1 MFAFLCAALV
11 AVAAP
16 TRPSGASAN
25 HRPNPKTHHGA
36 SIERGRAPSPG
47 YPAAAGGVP
56 RDVDSLVVEKTAH
69 SLTLY
74 AHGIPVRHYQVALG
88 SNPVGDKERAGD
100 GRTPEGVYHIDY
112 RNPESKYHRSL
123 HISYPDAAHRARSA
137 SGGVAPGGDIM
148 IHGLPPRFAS
158 YGRDHLQWDWTNGCI
173 ALTDQEMDEVWA
185 AVPNGVPIEIKP

>member
-16 TRPSGASAN
+16 TRPVGTPVN
-25 HRPNPKTHHGA
+25 HRPTPKTHPGA
-36 SIERGRAPSPG
+36 LI
-47 YPAAAGGVP
+47 
-56 RDVDSLVVEKTAH
+56 DVDSIVVEKAAH
-69 SLTLY
+69 RLTLY
-74 AHGIPVRHYQVALG
+74 AHGIPVRRYQVALG
-88 SNPVGDKERAGD
+88 SSPVGDKVRAGD

-123 HISYPDAAHRARSA
+123 HISYPDAAHRSRSA
-137 SGGVAPGGDIM
+137 AEGVAPGGDIM

-173 ALTDQEMDEVWA
+173 ALTDQEMDEIWA
-185 AVPNGVPIEIKP
+185 AVPTGAPIEIKP

>member
-1 MFAFLCAALV
+1 MFIFLCAALV

-16 TRPSGASAN
+16 TRPAGTSVN
-25 HRPNPKTHHGA
+25 HRPDPATP
-36 SIERGRAPSPG
+36 RGL
-47 YPAAAGGVP
+47 P
-56 RDVDSLVVEKTAH
+56 RDVDSLVVEKAAH

-74 AHGIPVRHYQVALG
+74 AHGIAVRHYQVALG
-88 SNPVGDKERAGD
+88 SSPVGDKVRAGD

-112 RNPESKYHRSL
+112 RNPESKYYRSF
-123 HISYPDAAHRARSA
+123 HISYPDAAHVARAA
-137 SGGVAPGGDIM
+137 SEGVAPGGDIM

-173 ALTDQEMDEVWA
+173 ALTDQEMDELWA